1 MQAVSSLNISK
12 KHFFFS
18 WNLLIVLSSLGFGL
32 FLPRQLDPQT
42 LFHQIIISN
51 IISGNFALVI
61 QEFSFCSHGKR
72 SLILS

>member
-1 MQAVSSLNISK
+1 MLAVSSLNISK
-12 KHFFFS
+12 KHFFF
-18 WNLLIVLSSLGFGL
+18 LKSLGFGL